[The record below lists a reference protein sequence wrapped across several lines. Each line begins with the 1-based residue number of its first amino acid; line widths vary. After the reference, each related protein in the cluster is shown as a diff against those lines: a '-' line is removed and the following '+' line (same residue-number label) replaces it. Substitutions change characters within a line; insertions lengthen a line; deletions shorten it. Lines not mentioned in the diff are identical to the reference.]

1 MNDVTTRVL
10 DELNTI
16 PGTTARPGLSRIE
29 ESKPFIYEFIQRYFA
44 EDFDEAAAMNND
56 ELFTY
61 LQTLD
66 KRILDFG
73 FDTQEKQV
81 RFTTVEDSSVNEQTL
96 LLTDN
101 QTQPDFETIIL
112 ERDGDVIPK
121 LVAVSLPASLDL
133 SSFTEGGGLPFHV
146 FFHPTLGQNTASYYT
161 AVNQPGRESLKD
173 TIDGNYSPYGWDF
186 LFFIILRNLSYQAN
200 TNINANNVINEWAG
214 KGLLYQIA
222 NADKNVINI
231 IPVLDPQKNGGD
243 FERPDTHLQILKEVQ
258 QFLLNRQGD
267 VNESLLPV
275 GKCAVS
281 AFSSGHLCS
290 NNLLQASGNNSFSE
304 FYGDVLQEVYMFD
317 APVQTN
323 DNWVQLANAW
333 AQKYGDEKVIRAY
346 SQWTPTNVNLLL
358 AKGQAIRNSKLVL
371 NSDNPNRSFAL
382 LGQPFFKDIISN
394 SDWQAMHQAIPS
406 LMLNDALSRSQ
417 F

>member
-1 MNDVTTRVL
+1 MNDVTSRVL

-16 PGTTARPGLSRIE
+16 PGTSVRPGLSRIE
-29 ESKPFIYEFIQRYFA
+29 DAKPFIYEFVQRYFA
-44 EDFDEAAAMNND
+44 SDYDNVVVMNND
-56 ELFTY
+56 ELFGY

-66 KRILDFG
+66 KKVFDFT
-73 FDTQEKQV
+73 FDTQEKEV
-81 RFTTVEDSSVNEQTL
+81 SFTSVEDTSVNEQTL
-96 LLTDN
+96 SITNN

-112 ERDGDVIPK
+112 ERDGDVTPK

-133 SSFTEGGGLPFHV
+133 SSFTEGGLPFHV
-146 FFHPTLGQNTASYYT
+146 FFHPTLGQNIASYYT
-161 AVNQPGRESLKD
+161 AVNQTGRESLKD

-186 LFFIILRNLSYQAN
+186 LFFIVLRNLSYQAN

-222 NADKNVINI
+222 NADKNIINV

-243 FERPDTHLQILKEVQ
+243 FEKPDSHLQILKEVQ
-258 QFLLNRQGD
+258 QFLLNRQGEA
-267 VNESLLPV
+267 NENLLPI

-290 NNLLQASGNNSFSE
+290 NNLLQAAGNDSFSE
-304 FYGDVLQEVYMFD
+304 FYGDALQEVYMFD

-323 DNWVQLANAW
+323 DNWVQLANSW
-333 AQKYGDEKVIRAY
+333 AQKYGEEKVVRAY

-358 AKGQAIRNSKLVL
+358 AKGQTPVSSKLVV
-371 NSDNPNRSFAL
+371 NSDNPNRSFAQ
-382 LGQPFFKDIISN
+382 LGQAFFKNIISN